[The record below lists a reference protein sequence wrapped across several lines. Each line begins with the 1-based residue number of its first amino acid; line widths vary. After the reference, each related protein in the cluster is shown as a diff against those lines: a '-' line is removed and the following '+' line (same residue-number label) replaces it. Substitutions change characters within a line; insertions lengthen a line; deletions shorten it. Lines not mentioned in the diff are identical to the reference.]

1 MDYNRIRN
9 AILAVFAA
17 ILFAVVCHIA
27 GRVQGRRIGREQ
39 GYDQGFA
46 EGYAAPHP
54 SDTIWTRDTLVIDR
68 PVVVERWKDKPVLV
82 PVTDTLR
89 VTDTLYMAVQTEVKR
104 YGGQEGDEYEAQVSG
119 WNPSLDWVKVYPAT
133 QTITQ
138 YVVKEAPRWSL
149 GVTAGP
155 AAVWNGKAVTGGIG
169 VAAGLTFRIGK

>member
-1 MDYNRIRN
+1 MDCNRIRN
-9 AILAVFAA
+9 AILAVFAV
-17 ILFAVVCHIA
+17 ILVLVASNIA
-27 GRVQGRRIGREQ
+27 GRVQGRRIGRQQGFEQ
-39 GYDQGFA
+39 GYA

-68 PVVVERWKDKPVLV
+68 PVVVEKWKDKHVLV

-89 VTDTLYMAVQTEVKR
+89 VTDTLYMAVQTEVKK
-104 YGGQEGDEYEAQVSG
+104 YAGEDYEAVVSG
-119 WNPSLDWVKVYPAT
+119 WHPSLDYIKVYPQQ

-138 YVVKEAPRWSL
+138 YVVKDAPRWSL

-169 VAAGLTFRIGK
+169 VAAGLTLRIGK

>member
-9 AILAVFAA
+9 AILAVFAV
-17 ILFAVVCHIA
+17 ILVLVVSNIA
-27 GRVQGRRIGREQ
+27 GRVQGRRIGRQQ
-39 GYDQGFA
+39 GYEQGFA

-68 PVVVERWKDKPVLV
+68 PVVVEKWKDKPVLV

-89 VTDTLYMAVQTEVKR
+89 VTDTLYMAVQTEVKK
-104 YGGQEGDEYEAQVSG
+104 YAGEDYEAVVSG
-119 WNPSLDWVKVYPAT
+119 WRPSLDYIKVYPQQ

-169 VAAGLTFRIGK
+169 VAAGLTLRIGK